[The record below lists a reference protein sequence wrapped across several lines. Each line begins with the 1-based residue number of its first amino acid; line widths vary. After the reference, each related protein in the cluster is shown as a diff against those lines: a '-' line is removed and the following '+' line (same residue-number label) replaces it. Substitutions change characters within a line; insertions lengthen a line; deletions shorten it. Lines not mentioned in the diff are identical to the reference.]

1 MAPRT
6 TATPETVERP
16 AALKGTELGVA
27 VVQAPVEAGPVAVVG
42 VTRRREEDLAPAEV
56 AAAQAEVAAQT
67 VLVRVTVTVIAE
79 EALAEEERPAETPEG
94 RGLPEEIGDIGE
106 TPTAGDEGAL
116 VTAGAVQGAVVA
128 AAEVGMEDPVTEGT
142 GVAEEEVDPSWQ
154 SASPRTARQRLM
166 GMLIRPPL
174 ESELCLQWTSPRTA
188 RQTLIGT
195 LIKDSL
201 SLLEELAWS
210 HFAWPRAATQALT
223 GTLMRPLVVL
233 CCLHS
238 ASPRMPAQRPTGK
251 LIKLSVAWT
260 PYARHRLLASYPIAI
275 RNGGSSTYR
284 ARGGKGHK
292 GSDNR
297 LLHIVGINVEI
308 IS

>member
-27 VVQAPVEAGPVAVVG
+27 VTQAPVEEPAAVVG
-42 VTRRREEDLAPAEV
+42 VTRCREEVLAPAEV
-56 AAAQAEVAAQT
+56 AAAQAVVAAQT

-79 EALAEEERPAETPEG
+79 EALAEEERPAATLEG
-94 RGLPEEIGDIGE
+94 RGLPEETGDTGE
-106 TPTAGDEGAL
+106 TPTAEEGAP
-116 VTAGAVQGAVVA
+116 VTAGAIEGAVVSA
-128 AAEVGMEDPVTEGT
+128 AKVGTESLTTEVAAGIVEAAEEDEM
-142 GVAEEEVDPSWQ
+142 DPSWQ
-154 SASPRTARQRLM
+154 SASPRTARQRLI

-201 SLLEELAWS
+201 SLLEEVAWS
-210 HFAWPRAATQALT
+210 HLAWPRAATQALT

-238 ASPRMPAQRPTGK
+238 ASPRMPAQRPTGR

-260 PYARHRLLASYPIAI
+260 PYAQ
-275 RNGGSSTYR
+275 T
-284 ARGGKGHK
+284 
-292 GSDNR
+292 
-297 LLHIVGINVEI
+297 
-308 IS
+308 